1 MKRVARALALA
12 LGLAAGPTLG
22 QGTLPWTFVPSVVV
36 VSAPDDAR
44 LPMVA
49 EAIEHWN
56 RQLAQAGAG
65 LRLPPPQWQALP
77 VPEAALQQMS
87 RTVLQGSPPPQPI
100 PAELQ
105 SLPGNLVIVL
115 GNGDFVSFATAFF
128 AGRSKRVVGIRDTS
142 VPPLSL
148 PNVAP
153 NLIAHEIGH
162 ALGLGHNADP
172 SLLMCGRPAPCRP
185 PGYRSDTLRMFGLSD
200 AEMQLLAQLY
210 PARFGARNP

>member
-1 MKRVARALALA
+1 MKAQGWAVPLALW
-12 LGLAAGPTLG
+12 LAAAPALG
-22 QGTLPWTFVPSVVV
+22 QGNLPWTFVPTIVV
-36 VSAPDDAR
+36 VSVPDDAR

-65 LRLPPPQWQALP
+65 LRLPPPRLEALP
-77 VPEAALQQMS
+77 VPETALQQMS
-87 RTVLQGSPPPQPI
+87 RTVLQGSRPPQAI

-115 GNGDFVSFATAFF
+115 GSSDFVSFATAFF
-128 AGRSKRVVGIRDTS
+128 AARSKRVVGIRDTS
-142 VPPLSL
+142 APPLSL

-162 ALGLGHNADP
+162 ALGLGHNAD
-172 SLLMCGRPAPCRP
+172 SSMLMCGRPAACRP
-185 PGYRSDTLRMFGLSD
+185 SDFRADPPRFFPLTDDERSSLASMYPQTLQPR
-200 AEMQLLAQLY
+200 
-210 PARFGARNP
+210 RH